1 MGKRVRGAE
10 LRAKKRAKV
19 AVDELQ
25 EKQADALASA
35 TVTDKKDTELFVL
48 DVTGETVHQSQLVP
62 KVKRKKETGLSEKDK
77 QAVARLMEKHEGS
90 AAKLKEIAAQG
101 RQTAANSQRR
111 VRTKGVRGQTKAKF
125 DLWDNNH
132 DALAAVTADVV
143 KANRLGAHTPGI
155 GGSLSGT
162 SEQHS
167 LSNTRRAQ
175 APSQRGMAVDLARSG
190 QSYHPDPVAHKAAI
204 DKAFG
209 IEKRRQDAVDYMETP
224 ISNGLSE
231 ETRAMMVGDSDTEEE
246 DNAMDE
252 DGDDAPVGLMPKRS
266 LKLTKAERNKQKRVR
281 GEQMIVDKRRINK
294 KLMNEVSEIPRY
306 NKETKKK
313 TRAKQEQREREETL
327 KRLKKPRGTDW
338 EQKVSNVNPMSAPTL
353 PVALSSELKSSLR
366 TLKPKG
372 SLLSDRLGSFRDRK
386 LAPIKATIDGRKKK
400 FHGNRRRKLRVK
412 GSKNN
417 EGVGSDFVVMG

>member
-10 LRAKKRAKV
+10 LRAQKRAKV

-25 EKQADALASA
+25 EKQAHELATAS
-35 TVTDKKDTELFVL
+35 VTDKKDTELFVL
-48 DVTGETVHQSQLVP
+48 DVTGETVHQSQMVP

-77 QAVARLMEKHEGS
+77 QAVAKLMEKHEGS

-101 RQTAANSQRR
+101 RQTAANSRRR
-111 VRTKGVRGQTKAKF
+111 VQTKGVRGQTKAKF

-167 LSNTRRAQ
+167 LSKTRRAI
-175 APSQRGMAVDLARSG
+175 APTQRGMAVDLAWSG

-231 ETRAMMVGDSDTEEE
+231 ETRAMMVGDSDTEDEME
-246 DNAMDE
+246 DND
-252 DGDDAPVGLMPKRS
+252 DGNDGPVGLMPKRS

-353 PVALSSELKSSLR
+353 PIALSSELKSSLR

-386 LAPIKATIDGRKKK
+386 MAPIKATIDGRKKK

>member
-10 LRAKKRAKV
+10 LRAKKRSKL

-25 EKQADALASA
+25 EKQADQLASA

-48 DVTGETVHQSQLVP
+48 DVTGDTVHQSQQVP
-62 KVKRKKETGLSEKDK
+62 KQKRKKETGLSEKDK
-77 QAVARLMEKHEGS
+77 QAVAKLMKKHEGS

-101 RQTAANSQRR
+101 REIVANSQRR
-111 VRTKGVRGQTKAKF
+111 VRTKGVRGQTAAKF
-125 DLWDNNH
+125 DLWSTNH
-132 DALAAVTADVV
+132 DAVAAVTADIVA
-143 KANRLGAHTPGI
+143 ANKIGAHTPGI

-167 LSNTRRAQ
+167 LSKTRRAQ
-175 APSQRGMAVDLARSG
+175 APTQRGMAVDLARSG

-204 DKAFG
+204 DKAYG
-209 IEKRRQDAVDYMETP
+209 IEKRRQDAVDYVETP

-231 ETRAMMVGDSDTEEE
+231 ETRAMMVGDSDTE
-246 DNAMDE
+246 DE
-252 DGDDAPVGLMPKRS
+252 DDADDGNDGPVGLMPKRA

-313 TRAKQEQREREETL
+313 TRAKQEQREREEAL
-327 KRLKKPRGTDW
+327 KRLKKPRGADV
-338 EQKVSNVNPMSAPTL
+338 EQKISNANPMNAPTL

-372 SLLSDRLGSFRDRK
+372 SLLVDRLGSFRDRK
-386 LAPIKATIDGRKKK
+386 LAPIRAAIDGRKKK

-417 EGVGSDFVVMG
+417 QGVGPDFVVMG

>member
-10 LRAKKRAKV
+10 LRAKKRSKL

-25 EKQADALASA
+25 EKQADHLASA

-48 DVTGETVHQSQLVP
+48 DVTGETVHQSQQVT
-62 KVKRKKETGLSEKDK
+62 KQKRKKETGLSEKDK
-77 QAVARLMEKHEGS
+77 QAVAKLVEKHEGS
-90 AAKLKEIAAQG
+90 AAKLKELAAQG

-111 VRTKGVRGQTKAKF
+111 VRTKGVRGQTAARF
-125 DLWDNNH
+125 DLWSTNH
-132 DALAAVTADVV
+132 DAVAAVSKIV
-143 KANRLGAHTPGI
+143 AHTPGI
-155 GGSLSGT
+155 GASLAGISD
-162 SEQHS
+162 QHS
-167 LSNTRRAQ
+167 LIKAKRAQ
-175 APSQRGMAVDLARSG
+175 APSQRGLAVDLARSG

-231 ETRAMMVGDSDTEEE
+231 ETRAMMVGDSDTEDEDDA
-246 DNAMDE
+246 DNADDN
-252 DGDDAPVGLMPKRS
+252 DGPVGLMPKRA
-266 LKLTKAERNKQKRVR
+266 LKLTRAERNKKKRVR
-281 GEQMIVDKRRINK
+281 EEQMIVDKRRINK

-313 TRAKQEQREREETL
+313 TRAKQEQKEREETL
-327 KRLKKPRGTDW
+327 KRLKKPRGADV
-338 EQKVSNVNPMSAPTL
+338 EQKISNANPVNAPTL

-372 SLLSDRLGSFRDRK
+372 SLLVDRLSSFRDRK
-386 LAPIKATIDGRKKK
+386 LAPTRAAIDGRKKK

-417 EGVGSDFVVMG
+417 QGVGPDFVVMG